1 MTNDIIEFN
10 NGEVLLDGNLL
21 KMSPLREK
29 NRNTFKFLEE
39 LHNRKIKEFMNSGGF
54 TTDCSLIRVLI
65 PTTLNTIQYHSIEG
79 IELILKEL
87 SYELPIEVDVLEN
100 YEFFML
106 LVPIYSETTR
116 NPYLSLNLLLK
127 PELSLEML
135 ISLNTRLEELNM
147 NEMGVQYSMSSNML
161 DFHFLDNF
169 RENEFLMYE
178 EYPDFLDTCFNSFE
192 SFNIDEL
199 EFLIT
204 WGSYNVRI
212 KEGMLYC
219 EMLDL
224 NRLSFK

>member
-1 MTNDIIEFN
+1 MTNELIEFN
-10 NGEVLLDGNLL
+10 NGEIQLDGNLL
-21 KMSPLREK
+21 KMTPLRDM
-29 NRNTFKFLEE
+29 NRYTFKFLEE
-39 LHNRKIKEFMNSGGF
+39 LHQRKIKEFMNSGGF

-65 PTTLNTIQYHSIEG
+65 PTTLNTIHYHSIEG
-79 IELILKEL
+79 IERILKEL
-87 SYELPIEVDVLEN
+87 SYDLNIDGDELEN

-106 LVPIYSETTR
+106 LVPIYSETTK
-116 NPYLSLNLLLK
+116 NPYLSFNLLIK

-135 ISLNTRLEELNM
+135 ISLNTRLEELNK

-161 DFHFLDNF
+161 DFHFLDDF

-178 EYPDFLDTCFNSFE
+178 EYPHFLDTCFNSFE

-204 WGSYNVRI
+204 WGSYNLKI
-212 KEGMLYC
+212 KEGKLYC
-219 EMLDL
+219 EMIDI

>member
-147 NEMGVQYSMSSNML
+147 NKMGVQYSMSSNML
-161 DFHFLDNF
+161 DFHFLDDF

-178 EYPDFLDTCFNSFE
+178 EYPHFLDTCFNSFE

-204 WGSYNVRI
+204 WGSYNLKIR
-212 KEGMLYC
+212 EGKLYC
-219 EMLDL
+219 EMIDI

>member
-1 MTNDIIEFN
+1 MTNDVIEFN

-21 KMSPLREK
+21 KMSPLREM

-79 IELILKEL
+79 IERILKEI

-106 LVPIYSETTR
+106 LVPIYSETTKK
-116 NPYLSLNLLLK
+116 PYLSLNLLIK

-135 ISLNTRLEELNM
+135 ISLNTRLEELNK

-161 DFHFLDNF
+161 DFHFLDDF
-169 RENEFLMYE
+169 RENEFLMYH
-178 EYPDFLDTCFNSFE
+178 EYPDFLDTCFKSFE

-204 WGSYNVRI
+204 WGSYNVKI

>member
-1 MTNDIIEFN
+1 MTNELIEFN
-10 NGEVLLDGNLL
+10 NGEIQLDGNLL
-21 KMSPLREK
+21 KMTPLRDM

-39 LHNRKIKEFMNSGGF
+39 LHQRKIKEFMNSGGF

-65 PTTLNTIQYHSIEG
+65 PTTLNTIHYHSIEG
-79 IELILKEL
+79 IERILKEL
-87 SYELPIEVDVLEN
+87 SYDLNIDGDELEN

-106 LVPIYSETTR
+106 LVPIYSETTKK
-116 NPYLSLNLLLK
+116 PYLSFNLLIK

-135 ISLNTRLEELNM
+135 ISLNTRLEELNN

-161 DFHFLDNF
+161 DFHFLDDF

-178 EYPDFLDTCFNSFE
+178 EYPHFLDTCFNSFE

-204 WGSYNVRI
+204 WGSYNLKIR
-212 KEGMLYC
+212 EGKLYC
-219 EMLDL
+219 EMIDI